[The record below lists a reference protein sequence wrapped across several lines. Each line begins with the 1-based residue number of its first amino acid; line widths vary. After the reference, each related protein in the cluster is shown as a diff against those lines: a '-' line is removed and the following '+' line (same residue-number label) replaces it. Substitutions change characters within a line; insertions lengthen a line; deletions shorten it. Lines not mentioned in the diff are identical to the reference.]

1 MMLCVGLSVR
11 PIQSRHY
18 IVWETSGEK
27 VCLANSSLSFLP
39 SITTPPLSTKNSNYL
54 FLAVRPSLLG
64 YCLLFVFC
72 CQAPT
77 SDLFP
82 LVCFGILLYR
92 QCSPLCLQKN
102 CICTPLCVCA
112 RAVYQILS
120 IQLPPC
126 ALILSFVGLTVNFP
140 LENAFCEVQIDEMY
154 CLASV

>member
-1 MMLCVGLSVR
+1 MLCVGLSVR

-64 YCLLFVFC
+64 YRLLFVFC

-82 LVCFGILLYR
+82 LVCFGILLYALP
-92 QCSPLCLQKN
+92 SVSKKIASAHP
-102 CICTPLCVCA
+102 CVS
-112 RAVYQILS
+112 VLGLFTKSFLS
-120 IQLPPC
+120 
-126 ALILSFVGLTVNFP
+126 SFLRVH
-140 LENAFCEVQIDEMY
+140 
-154 CLASV
+154 